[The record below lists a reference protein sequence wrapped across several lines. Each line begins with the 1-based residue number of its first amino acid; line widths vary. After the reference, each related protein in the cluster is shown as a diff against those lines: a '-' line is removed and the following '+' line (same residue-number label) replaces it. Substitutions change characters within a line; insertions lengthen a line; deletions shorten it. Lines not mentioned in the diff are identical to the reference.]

1 MSVLANINSFGL
13 FVAILC
19 RVIVDFLG
27 LRELALLD
35 ILLVDKWSV
44 RGVRVFDLTAWL
56 E

>member
-1 MSVLANINSFGL
+1 MSVLASVYCFRL

-27 LRELALLD
+27 LGELALVD
-35 ILLVDKWSV
+35 ILLVDKRSV